1 MPLMITA
8 SSMRRW
14 DLEDHS
20 KFCQTSK
27 MKIFCEKNQRLSVV
41 KYLREKLHLICLTGL
56 LIRLVTD
63 LRSLQQ
69 IFLKSFL
76 PFNKYSLA
84 ISSLILVYSFGKFS
98 SIVKNLILFLPVKC
112 FRQILSTLRFLKKAF
127 VICSII
133 VRISSYLQRFPKCRL
148 ANLKTIHAVTQI
160 NI

>member
-1 MPLMITA
+1 M
-8 SSMRRW
+8 
-14 DLEDHS
+14 
-20 KFCQTSK
+20 KF
-27 MKIFCEKNQRLSVV
+27 FCEKNQQLSVV
-41 KYLREKLHLICLTGL
+41 KYLSEKLHLICLTGL

-69 IFLKSFL
+69 IFLKSFS

-84 ISSLILVYSFGKFS
+84 ISSLIFVYSFGKFS

-133 VRISSYLQRFPKCRL
+133 VRISSYLQRFPKCKSK
-148 ANLKTIHAVTQI
+148 NHPCSHS
-160 NI
+160 N